1 MVTGAV
7 ERFTVWHVNLN
18 PTKGSEQAGY
28 RPVLVISPDEMNQH
42 LNTVIVAP
50 MTTRKRDWPTRVSI
64 HHQGKDGEVALDQ
77 IRTLDKSRLVQG
89 LGILESTYHE
99 RVLDVLAEMFSP

>member
-1 MVTGAV
+1 MVTGVV
-7 ERFTVWHVNLN
+7 ERFTVWRVNLN

-28 RPVLVISPDEMNQH
+28 RPVLVISSAEMNQH

-50 MTTRKRDWPTRVSI
+50 MTTRKRGWPTRVSI
-64 HHQGKDGEVALDQ
+64 HHTGRDGEVALDQ

-89 LGILESTYHE
+89 MGILESTYQE
-99 RVLDVLAEMFSP
+99 QVLDVLVEMFSP